1 MGEELLNQGTEGI
14 EGAGA
19 STAEDQ
25 EGAQGNHEGQQ
36 SEPEKKYTDAEV
48 DRIIAKKIAAE
59 LQRMQKLFT
68 EEQQVSELET
78 REREVLKRELKADAM
93 DALIA
98 DGMPSSLAT
107 LMDYSSK
114 EDFEKSYAEVTDVFR
129 RALGAEFK
137 RQLAGPAPRVGIN
150 DSSSKGAMKE
160 RAIKNAFAPKA
171 LR

>member
-25 EGAQGNHEGQQ
+25 EGAQGNQEGQH
-36 SEPEKKYTDAEV
+36 SEPEKKYTDADV

-59 LQRMQKLFT
+59 RQRMQKLFT

-107 LMDYSSK
+107 LMDYRRQN
-114 EDFEKSYAEVTDVFR
+114 FEKSYAEVTDVFR

-137 RQLAGPAPRVGIN
+137 RQLSGPAPRVGIN
-150 DSSSKGAMKE
+150 DSSSKGAMKK
-160 RAIKNAFAPKA
+160 R
-171 LR
+171 R

>member
-25 EGAQGNHEGQQ
+25 EGAQGNQEGQH
-36 SEPEKKYTDAEV
+36 SEPEKKYTDADV

-59 LQRMQKLFT
+59 RQRMQKLFT

-129 RALGAEFK
+129 RALELNLRGSWLGLPHGLESMIQVLK
-137 RQLAGPAPRVGIN
+137 GP
-150 DSSSKGAMKE
+150 
-160 RAIKNAFAPKA
+160 
-171 LR
+171 

>member
-25 EGAQGNHEGQQ
+25 EGAQGNQEGQH
-36 SEPEKKYTDAEV
+36 SEPEKKYTDADV

-59 LQRMQKLFT
+59 RQRMQKLFT

-107 LMDYSSK
+107 LMDYSRK
-114 EDFEKSYAEVTDVFR
+114 TLRK
-129 RALGAEFK
+129 
-137 RQLAGPAPRVGIN
+137 
-150 DSSSKGAMKE
+150 AMQ
-160 RAIKNAFAPKA
+160 R
-171 LR
+171 